1 VTSDSGSLLDRI
13 NKLIES
19 DRLSLPVFNKVAY
32 RLREIAAQPDHDVAE
47 VERLISSDQALAVE
61 VLRAANSP
69 FFCGLV
75 PIRTIRNA
83 VVRLGIN
90 QVTRLVYLAS
100 EHAKYKAADPQLM
113 IMLEELWRHS
123 STTAMAAQWLA
134 KRLQSQDIEEECFLG
149 GLLHDIGELL
159 ILKAIDEI
167 KKTEGQDLALSPP
180 LIKEVLNAAH
190 CQLGANLLR
199 HWNIPDVY
207 CVIAKTHH
215 DCEFDAANLAL
226 IIVRLA
232 NEAARK
238 AGTGLDPDPSLILYA
253 TPEAHALRSSEV
265 LLAEF
270 EIMIEDHI
278 CQPVC
283 LIPSILPRMG
293 AQAL

>member
-1 VTSDSGSLLDRI
+1 MTSDSGSLLDRI

-69 FFCGLV
+69 FFCGLA

-123 STTAMAAQWLA
+123 ST
-134 KRLQSQDIEEECFLG
+134 D
-149 GLLHDIGELL
+149 
-159 ILKAIDEI
+159 
-167 KKTEGQDLALSPP
+167 
-180 LIKEVLNAAH
+180 
-190 CQLGANLLR
+190 
-199 HWNIPDVY
+199 
-207 CVIAKTHH
+207 
-215 DCEFDAANLAL
+215 
-226 IIVRLA
+226 
-232 NEAARK
+232 RK
-238 AGTGLDPDPSLILYA
+238 S
-253 TPEAHALRSSEV
+253 V
-265 LLAEF
+265 
-270 EIMIEDHI
+270 
-278 CQPVC
+278 V
-283 LIPSILPRMG
+283 
-293 AQAL
+293 